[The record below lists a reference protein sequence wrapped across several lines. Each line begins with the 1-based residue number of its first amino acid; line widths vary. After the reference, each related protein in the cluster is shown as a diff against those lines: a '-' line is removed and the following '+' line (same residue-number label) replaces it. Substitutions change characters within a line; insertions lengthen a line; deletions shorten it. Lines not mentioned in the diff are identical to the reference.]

1 MEKIN
6 FEIIKTELLGGYLQ
20 KLPLGL
26 QEFFDSW
33 EDAEISTQD
42 FSFYT
47 SVASVFN
54 SKIEGADIELDSYKH
69 KRFGIEFLPDYTRKI
84 DDLYGAYDFAK
95 TKKLATSGG
104 YCG

>member
-1 MEKIN
+1 VVTYKSCPWGCRN
-6 FEIIKTELLGGYLQ
+6 SLTPWKAQ
-20 KLPLGL
+20 KFPLRIL
-26 QEFFDSW
+26 VF
-33 EDAEISTQD
+33 ILH

-47 SVASVFN
+47 SVASVFS
-54 SKIEGADIELDSYKH
+54 SKIEGADIQLDSYKH

-84 DDLYGAYDFAK
+84 YDLYGAYDFAK